1 MTCILF
7 NEAVGNAIV
16 DAAIPAIYSAILVLG
31 AYLFSISL
39 LALLLTFFLVLAAAN
54 YWAFVYRPASL
65 AHSRRKR
72 KLRTI
77 RHGDTQASQM
87 NRTRRSSPSSGM
99 TSSAVGI
106 PRSVTTRA
114 QIWKIFNIIKRSVQ
128 HGITL
133 ISFRRIRHIK
143 NRAMKR
149 EWCDMNRS
157 SKLQA
162 IVLPIKTSQ
171 DFGSRDT
178 VTNTNTITITK
189 KSMKRV
195 SSQPHSVPSP
205 VTDMMTSSNL
215 IKTQSSHQMRSSL
228 ISLFID
234 IPEVSDQRVLT
245 TAGSFK
251 IQRTLVPHILLDAR
265 HFLSFLKSK
274 LIDTS
279 VHSNDEPLEVRE
291 TDLCRAFI
299 EILDN
304 FYPDGMPLS
313 FTEKDE
319 ACELYNTWK
328 ESVETT
334 MNSQSPH
341 SSSVE
346 VLMVHFVAFESW
358 FNQVFMSIIRST
370 LSDRLLDNSLR
381 HPLNSFKN
389 TSLHASTSS
398 HNMILPYP
406 VVRERKIS
414 VTTIDGW
421 ASQEDPIYDYL
432 PVVFTLNEDQDDD
445 ENENENE
452 NKNGNKN
459 EIKVENENENENKI
473 ENKKNSILQK
483 SSLIIRN
490 KRTI

>member
-7 NEAVGNAIV
+7 NESIGNAIV
-16 DAAIPAIYSAILVLG
+16 DAAIPALYSAILVLG

-65 AHSRRKR
+65 AHSKRKR

-77 RHGDTQASQM
+77 RHGDTLASQM
-87 NRTRRSSPSSGM
+87 NRTKRSSPSTGM

-106 PRSVTTRA
+106 SRSVTARA
-114 QIWKIFNIIKRSVQ
+114 QIWKIFNIVKRSVQ

-133 ISFRRIRHIK
+133 ISFRRIRHVK

-162 IVLPIKTSQ
+162 VVLPINSSQ

-178 VTNTNTITITK
+178 FTNTNTITITK

-195 SSQPHSVPSP
+195 SSQSHSVPSP

-215 IKTQSSHQMRSSL
+215 IKTQSSHHMRSSL
-228 ISLFID
+228 ISIFID

-251 IQRTLVPHILLDAR
+251 IQRLLVPHILLDAR

-274 LIDTS
+274 LVDTS
-279 VHSNDEPLEVRE
+279 IHSNDEPLEVRE
-291 TDLCRAFI
+291 SDLCRAFI

-346 VLMVHFVAFESW
+346 VLMVHFNAFESW
-358 FNQVFMSIIRST
+358 FTQTFMSIIRST

-381 HPLNSFKN
+381 HPLNGFKN
-389 TSLHASTSS
+389 TALHASTSS
-398 HNMILPYP
+398 HNMIFPYP

-421 ASQEDPIYDYL
+421 ASQEDQTLDYL
-432 PVVFTLNEDQDDD
+432 PVVFALNDDQDDD
-445 ENENENE
+445 QDENKNE
-452 NKNGNKN
+452 NKNEN
-459 EIKVENENENENKI
+459 EIENKI
-473 ENKKNSILQK
+473 ENKKKFNISK
-483 SSLIIRN
+483 
-490 KRTI
+490 K